1 MSSEFSEPSGL
12 SQFSQFDQ
20 FSDRFSDQSS
30 HPFSGS
36 PETPGVLAALGLD
49 ADRAA
54 EFAPYTDRGLVAGRV
69 SRVDRSTCDIVT
81 GHGTLRAAH
90 GSGPLPC
97 TGDWAAVAVV
107 GTPNDEPV
115 IEALLDRRTAL
126 TRSSASGRSEG
137 QVLAV
142 NVDAV
147 LIVVPL
153 DIEPDLGRIERLL
166 TVAWDSGARPVVVLT
181 KADTVD
187 DADDVRADV
196 EAAAPGA
203 DVIVVSAV
211 TGEGVEVLGA
221 IAAGQTLALI
231 GTSGAGKSTLA
242 NALTGAGLAT
252 GEVRQDGKGRHTTTW
267 RELIPLPGG
276 GVLVDTPG
284 LRGIGLFDVNDGLD
298 MAFSDVEAFAEEC
311 RFADCGHVAEPGCAV
326 LEAVETGALPH
337 RRLESYQK
345 LRREA
350 DWIASRTDYRLR
362 AERARQWKVIHKEMR
377 RNPSPKK

>member
-1 MSSEFSEPSGL
+1 MSSEFSEILEFSGRSDFTGL
-12 SQFSQFDQ
+12 SESPG
-20 FSDRFSDQSS
+20 SS
-30 HPFSGS
+30 VSG
-36 PETPGVLAALGLD
+36 GVLASLGLD

-54 EFAPYTDRGLVAGRV
+54 EFAPYVERGLVAGRV
-69 SRVDRSTCDIVT
+69 SRVDRSTCDVVT
-81 GHGTLRAAH
+81 DTGTLRAAH

-97 TGDWAAVAVV
+97 TGDWAAVAVT

-115 IEALLDRRTAL
+115 VEALLDRRTAL
-126 TRSSASGRSEG
+126 TRSSASGRSEA

-147 LIVVPL
+147 LIVVAL
-153 DIEPDLGRIERLL
+153 DIEPDLGRVERLL
-166 TVAWDSGARPVVVLT
+166 TVAWDSGAQPVVVLT
-181 KADTVD
+181 KADMVD
-187 DADDVRADV
+187 DAEDVRADV

-203 DVIVVSAV
+203 DVVVVSAV

-242 NALTGAGLAT
+242 NALTGAELAT
-252 GEVRQDGKGRHTTTW
+252 GAVRQDGKGRHTTTW

-284 LRGIGLFDVNDGLD
+284 LRGVGLFDVNDGLD
-298 MAFSDVEAFAEEC
+298 MTFSDVEAFAEDC
-311 RFADCGHVAEPGCAV
+311 RFVDCGHVAEPGCAV

-337 RRLESYQK
+337 RRLESYHK

-350 DWIASRTDYRLR
+350 DWIASRTDHRLR